1 VGYKNSELL
10 PDKWKERSSLLLRYF
25 FITVVSCSSMVCRKP
40 YEPPPIK
47 ANYHFL
53 SIDGVINTGV
63 FSSSTFKITRS
74 VSLLDTLP
82 YLPELNAQVQIQ
94 SSNGNVF
101 PLSDTGASGMYLSL
115 PLSLDISQKYQ
126 LSVITSDGNR
136 YLSDFVTPQFSPPID
151 SITWH
156 PEYDPSTG
164 NMVVNIYA
172 STHDETNKIH
182 LYRWDYTETWQ
193 HQAAFQTNWAVKNG
207 MIFPLKPDS
216 NFFSCWT
223 SGLSTNILLGN
234 SVNLS
239 PNVIVQAPLA
249 KFLKDDPRMDLKY
262 SILVRQYPLDPESY
276 KYWLSVQQNSQSLG
290 GLSDLQPAQLKG
302 NITSIINPNLPV
314 IGYVS
319 ASSISEKRI
328 FISNAALPGWQSN
341 PPRNCPM
348 DTLLIPDP
356 VFALVYTFRD
366 TSFTV
371 YQFLSGSGNPPQIV
385 VSKKA
390 CLDCRFQGGSI
401 VKPSFW
407 Q

>member
-1 VGYKNSELL
+1 VNYKISKVF
-10 PDKWKERSSLLLRYF
+10 PVYFFVIAVSFSSL
-25 FITVVSCSSMVCRKP
+25 VCRKP
-40 YEPPPIK
+40 YEPRPIK

-53 SIDGVINTGV
+53 SVDGVINTGAL
-63 FSSSTFKITRS
+63 SSSTFKITRS

-82 YLPELNAQVQIQ
+82 YTPELNARIQIQ

-101 PLSDTGASGMYLSL
+101 TLSDTGANGIYVS
-115 PLSLDISQKYQ
+115 PILSLDVSQKYQ
-126 LSVITSDGNR
+126 LSIVTSDGNS
-136 YLSDFVTPQFSPPID
+136 YLSDFVTPQISPPID

-164 NMVVNIYA
+164 NLVVNIYA
-172 STHDETNKIH
+172 NTHDEINKTRF
-182 LYRWDYTETWQ
+182 YRWDYTETWQ

-207 MIFPLKPDS
+207 TIFPLTPDS

-223 SGLSTNILLGN
+223 SGQSTNILLGN

-239 PNVIVQAPLA
+239 SDVISHAPLA
-249 KFLKDDPRMDLKY
+249 KLFKDDQRLDVKY
-262 SILVRQYPLDPESY
+262 SILVKQYPLNSESY
-276 KYWLSVQQNSQSLG
+276 KYWLSAQQNSQSLG
-290 GLSDLQPAQLKG
+290 GLSDLQPSQLKG
-302 NITSIINPNLPV
+302 NIVSITNPGLPV
-314 IGYVS
+314 IGYIS
-319 ASSISEKRI
+319 ASSVSEKRI

-356 VFALVYTFRD
+356 VFALVYTFSD

-385 VSKKA
+385 FSKKP
-390 CLDCRFQGGSI
+390 CLDCRYQGGSI
-401 VKPSFW
+401 VKPIFW

>member
-1 VGYKNSELL
+1 YV
-10 PDKWKERSSLLLRYF
+10 
-25 FITVVSCSSMVCRKP
+25 
-40 YEPPPIK
+40 
-47 ANYHFL
+47 
-53 SIDGVINTGV
+53 
-63 FSSSTFKITRS
+63 
-74 VSLLDTLP
+74 
-82 YLPELNAQVQIQ
+82 
-94 SSNGNVF
+94 
-101 PLSDTGASGMYLSL
+101 SL

-126 LSVITSDGNR
+126 LSIITSDGNR
-136 YLSDFVTPQFSPPID
+136 YQSDFVTPQFSPPID

-156 PEYDPSTG
+156 PELDPATG
-164 NMVVNIYA
+164 NLTVNIYA

-182 LYRWDYTETWQ
+182 FYRWDYTETWQ

-207 MIFPLKPDS
+207 MIYPLKPDS
-216 NFFSCWT
+216 NFFNCWT
-223 SGLSTNILLGN
+223 SGQSTNILLGN
-234 SVNLS
+234 SVNFS

-262 SILVRQYPLDPESY
+262 SILVRQYPLDPVSY

-290 GLSDLQPAQLKG
+290 GLSDLQPAQVKG
-302 NITSIINPNLPV
+302 NIASITNPYLPV

-341 PPRNCPM
+341 PTRNCPM
-348 DTLLIPDP
+348 DTLSIPDP

-371 YQFLSGSGNPPQIV
+371 YQFLSGSGNPPQMV

-390 CLDCRFQGGSI
+390 CLDCRFLGGSI
-401 VKPSFW
+401 EKPLFW